1 MTFQALEDKGHNFLD
16 LLDDNNNPLK
26 LTYPKDGTWLK
37 FIMCKSIESN
47 CELCTNWQVP
57 FNILSPRR
65 IQVSLQYLSYQ
76 D

>member
-47 CELCTNWQVP
+47 YELCTN
-57 FNILSPRR
+57 
-65 IQVSLQYLSYQ
+65 
-76 D
+76 